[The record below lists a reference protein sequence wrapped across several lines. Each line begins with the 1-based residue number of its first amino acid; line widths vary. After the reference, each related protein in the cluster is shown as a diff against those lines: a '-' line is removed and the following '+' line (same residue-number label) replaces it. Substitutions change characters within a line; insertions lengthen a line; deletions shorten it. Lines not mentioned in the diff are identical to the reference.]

1 MEVFLNGSSLG
12 TTAYTAV
19 PNQSNKL
26 LIFSNRAP
34 DKQPDGFVAEMIGVS
49 TALSSTNREKLEG
62 YLAHKWGLENKLPGN
77 HAYRSNVPTSR
88 TSWSAVQSFTTPTNV
103 SAPTLG
109 TQSTANL
116 TTSSA
121 DLQVALTSNGNAATT
136 VVIHW
141 GDNDGGTNPA
151 TWDSNFT
158 ITNAQDG
165 TIRSS
170 ITSGLSSG
178 NTYYFRAFAS
188 NWKGDIWSASTMSF
202 TTVTS
207 AFRDTPVAN
216 AKLTGWWKL
225 DGNLLDSSG
234 NNNHGEAKF
243 SFKPSDLSDLE
254 LWLDAKDESSVTH
267 SSNAV
272 SQWSDKSGNN
282 KHVTQGTAASKPTFS
297 TNGLNSMPT
306 LSFDGTNDFLNRN
319 DANPTLGS
327 TDLDSRTGGDTWSV
341 FVVGQGG
348 ANTFHQAGGGR
359 SSTFIGKGGGIGS
372 GGTFALGL
380 LTHNGANS
388 ALSTPRWFVQQNGF
402 SGSGAEANNNWT
414 PGAIN
419 SPVVIGAIWDGSVTT
434 GTLNGSAF
442 LNSGPI
448 GTASNQNSALRIG
461 AISSTYGNCKS
472 FGSPYF

>member
-1 MEVFLNGSSLG
+1 M
-12 TTAYTAV
+12 
-19 PNQSNKL
+19 
-26 LIFSNRAP
+26 
-34 DKQPDGFVAEMIGVS
+34 
-49 TALSSTNREKLEG
+49 
-62 YLAHKWGLENKLPGN
+62 ENKLPGN

-88 TSWSAVQSFTTPTNV
+88 TSWSTVQSFTTPTNV

-109 TQSTANL
+109 SQSTANL

-151 TWDSNFT
+151 SWDSNFT
-158 ITNAQDG
+158 ITNAQTG

-170 ITSGLSSG
+170 IASGLSSG
-178 NTYYFRAFAS
+178 NTYYFRTFAS
-188 NWKGDIWSASTMSF
+188 NWKGSIWSASTMSF

-243 SFKPSDLSDLE
+243 SFKPSDLTDLE

-272 SQWSDKSGNN
+272 SQWSDISGNN

-297 TNGLNSMPT
+297 ANGLNSMPT

-327 TDLDSRTGGDTWSV
+327 TDLDSMTEGDTWSV

-359 SSTFIGKGGGIGS
+359 SSTFIGKGGGIGGS
-372 GGTFALGL
+372 GTFA
-380 LTHNGANS
+380 NK
-388 ALSTPRWFVQQNGF
+388 
-402 SGSGAEANNNWT
+402 
-414 PGAIN
+414 
-419 SPVVIGAIWDGSVTT
+419 
-434 GTLNGSAF
+434 
-442 LNSGPI
+442 
-448 GTASNQNSALRIG
+448 
-461 AISSTYGNCKS
+461 C
-472 FGSPYF
+472 